1 MSDPSA
7 YVYVDL
13 GSTTHLV
20 GRLWTRATRGN
31 QSASFQYASEWLANP
46 ASFALEPGLR
56 IGQAAHHTVQG
67 RALFGALGDSAPDRW
82 GRMLI
87 SRAERRNA
95 KAEGRAPRA
104 VLEIDYL
111 LGVNDETR
119 LGALRFATTEGGPF
133 VATGE
138 TSLVPPL
145 VELPRLLAASDHV
158 ESEEDTIEDIRLLLA
173 PGSSLGGARPKASV
187 RDRDG
192 HLTIAK
198 FPSKTDEYNVV
209 RWEGVALSL
218 ARRAGIQIPDWRI
231 EEAASRKILLTQRF
245 DRDGTRRIP
254 FLSAMSMLSAADHE
268 LHSYLEIADAL
279 RQHGAAS
286 SRDLEQLWRRIVFNV
301 LISNTDDHLRNHG
314 FLYTGS
320 VGWSLSPAYD
330 MNPVPVDV
338 KPRFLTTAIVEGDST
353 ASLEL
358 ALSVASDFGLKAT
371 TAGAVVSEVAQAVA
385 TWRNEAV
392 SLGLERQEIDRM
404 ASAFEHD
411 DLRTA
416 LKT

>member
-1 MSDPSA
+1 
-7 YVYVDL
+7 
-13 GSTTHLV
+13 
-20 GRLWTRATRGN
+20 
-31 QSASFQYASEWLANP
+31 
-46 ASFALEPGLR
+46 
-56 IGQAAHHTVQG
+56 
-67 RALFGALGDSAPDRW
+67 
-82 GRMLI
+82 MLI
-87 SRAERRNA
+87 NRAERRRA
-95 KAEGRAPRA
+95 KAEARAPRT

-119 LGALRFATTEGGPF
+119 QGALRFATTEGGLF
-133 VATGE
+133 VAAGE

-145 VELPRLLAASDHV
+145 VDLSKLLAASAHV
-158 ESEEDTIEDIRLLLA
+158 ESDEDTMEDLRLLLA

-192 HLTIAK
+192 RLTIAK

-218 ARRAGIQIPDWRI
+218 ARRAAIGTPEWRI
-231 EEAASRKILLTQRF
+231 EEAASRDVLVTRRF

-254 FLSAMSMLSAADHE
+254 FLSAMSMLSAADNE
-268 LHSYLEIADAL
+268 IHSYLEIADAL
-279 RQHGAAS
+279 RQHGAGS

-314 FLYTGS
+314 FLYVGS

-330 MNPVPVDV
+330 LNPVPVDI
-338 KPRFLTTAIVEGDST
+338 KPRFLTTAIVEGDAT

-358 ALSVASDFGLKAT
+358 ALSVARDFGVKPAT
-371 TAGAVVSEVAQAVA
+371 AESIVSDVAQVVA
-385 TWRNEAV
+385 TWRSEAARQ
-392 SLGLERQEIDRM
+392 GLATHEIDRM

-411 DLRTA
+411 DLRMA
-416 LKT
+416 LRT

>member
-1 MSDPSA
+1 
-7 YVYVDL
+7 
-13 GSTTHLV
+13 
-20 GRLWTRATRGN
+20 
-31 QSASFQYASEWLANP
+31 
-46 ASFALEPGLR
+46 
-56 IGQAAHHTVQG
+56 
-67 RALFGALGDSAPDRW
+67 
-82 GRMLI
+82 MLI
-87 SRAERRNA
+87 NRAERRNA
-95 KAEGRAPRA
+95 KAEERAPRT

-119 LGALRFATTEGGPF
+119 LGALRFATTEVGPC

-145 VELPRLLAASDHV
+145 VELPRLLAASAHV
-158 ESEEDTIEDIRLLLA
+158 ESEEDTMEDIRLLLA

-198 FPSKTDEYNVV
+198 FPSKTDDYNVV

-218 ARRAGIQIPDWRI
+218 ARRAGIQVPVWRI
-231 EEAASRKILLTQRF
+231 EEVASREILLARRF
-245 DRDGTRRIP
+245 DREGTRRIP
-254 FLSAMSMLSAADHE
+254 FLSAMSMLSAADSE

-279 RQHGAAS
+279 RQHGAAA

-314 FLYTGS
+314 FLYAGS

-338 KPRFLTTAIVEGDST
+338 KPRFLITAIVEGDST

-358 ALSVASDFGLKAT
+358 ALLVAPDFGLKPT
-371 TAGAVVSEVAQAVA
+371 TAKAIVSEVAQAVA
-385 TWRNEAV
+385 TWRKEATRQ
-392 SLGLERQEIDRM
+392 GLSTQEIDRL

-411 DLRTA
+411 DLRSA